1 MEDATPND
9 QRKKKKR
16 VKERNMQTDAQT
28 YRQAD
33 SQTERERERG
43 ETHQKKLTEISIWE
57 FYRSNEDAGETNNS
71 GKTKKNFFK

>member
-43 ETHQKKLTEISIWE
+43 NAPKKLTEISIWE

-71 GKTKKNFFK
+71 GKTKKKFLK